1 MIIWALILRE
11 IYHVLA
17 VIIFI
22 ILFSKKKLN
31 FGFDFISFLFSL
43 RTWLNQNNR
52 FHEIDIVYGLWE
64 FAMGM
69 AE

>member
-1 MIIWALILRE
+1 
-11 IYHVLA
+11 VLA

-52 FHEIDIVYGLWE
+52 FHEIDIVYGL
-64 FAMGM
+64 
-69 AE
+69 